1 MVVLGT
7 LEVTIKYGTQQVVH
21 SLFVVEGDGPSL
33 FGRDL
38 LAVLKLNW
46 AALAVQNTT
55 RHLSLEEVLEK
66 HKAVFR
72 DELGKAKN
80 ITATLHL
87 EEGATPKFCN
97 ARPVPYLLREK
108 VERELERLQEEGIIE
123 PTQFSD
129 WAAPIVPVTKADG
142 SL

>member
-1 MVVLGT
+1 M
-7 LEVTIKYGTQQVVH
+7 
-21 SLFVVEGDGPSL
+21 
-33 FGRDL
+33 
-38 LAVLKLNW
+38 
-46 AALAVQNTT
+46 
-55 RHLSLEEVLEK
+55 
-66 HKAVFR
+66 FR

-97 ARPVPYLLREK
+97 ARPVPYSLREK

-142 SL
+142 SLRLCDDQQSSQARLVPSPED